1 VVGDG
6 FVLQGSQDQSAASLT
21 GSVQFVE
28 EVRKTKRSTAPGPS
42 ILNTNKLTRPQ
53 ARRAGVKKTLAAATN
68 DRMPIQTPVQLGSR
82 SHAVFDEIDAC
93 DIEHNWYTVL
103 PAVFV
108 FHDAPNVVARF
119 QAFVVPAKK
128 ETDEVNACIRVH
140 FR

>member
-1 VVGDG
+1 
-6 FVLQGSQDQSAASLT
+6 
-21 GSVQFVE
+21 
-28 EVRKTKRSTAPGPS
+28 
-42 ILNTNKLTRPQ
+42 
-53 ARRAGVKKTLAAATN
+53 
-68 DRMPIQTPVQLGSR
+68 MPILTPVQLGSH

-93 DIEHNWYTVL
+93 DIEGNWYTCCL
-103 PAVFV
+103 CCILAVFV